1 MSSLL
6 KELRPTL
13 ALAFPIIIGQVSQML
28 MGITDSVMIGR
39 VGKVPLAASAFAH
52 SLWVLVFIIGIGLL
66 MSVSV
71 LVARAHGAGR
81 TRECGE
87 YLRHG
92 MVIALV
98 VGVLGALAMGALS
111 PWLDRF
117 GQPAEVVAEVNP
129 YFLIMAVSLVP
140 TMVFQVLRQ
149 FSESVGH
156 PWAPMGILLGG
167 VGLNVFLNWLLI
179 YGHWGCPALGLEGAG
194 WATLTSRTIAA
205 AAVWWWLGR
214 KPDVRCEWPAFVP
227 PSGGTPA
234 RQASRAGTALNIWFG
249 RLSVARFR
257 EMAGIGVP
265 AAGQLLF
272 EAGAFVSAALMMG
285 WLGTVP
291 LAAHQI
297 AISCAS
303 FTFMFP
309 LGIGLAASIR
319 VGRAVGEGRREAL
332 RAIGFGSLTAGVTV
346 MTAFALLF
354 ALAGRLIAAGFT
366 PEVEVVALAARLLVV
381 AAIFQLFDGGQ
392 VIGAG
397 ALRGLADVKV
407 PTVLTFIAYW
417 MIALPGGYWL
427 AFRSPLGPV
436 GVWAGLAGGLA
447 CAAVLLAWRFH
458 RLTASV
464 RL

>member
-1 MSSLL
+1 VSPLL

-13 ALAFPIIIGQVSQML
+13 ALAFPIVIGQVSQML

-52 SLWVLVFIIGIGLL
+52 GLWVIGFIIGIGLL

-81 TRECGE
+81 RRECGE

-92 MVIALV
+92 MAVALG
-98 VGVLGALAMGALS
+98 VGALGALAMGALT

-117 GQPAEVVAEVNP
+117 GQPAEVVAAVNP
-129 YFLIMAVSLVP
+129 YYLLMAVSLVP

-167 VGLNVFLNWLLI
+167 VALNVFLNWLLI

-194 WATLTSRTIAA
+194 WATLISRSIS
-205 AAVWWWLGR
+205 AAVLWWWLGR
-214 KPDVRCEWPAFVP
+214 KPDVRCEWP
-227 PSGGTPA
+227 GRWRGTLSWP
-234 RQASRAGTALNIWFG
+234 
-249 RLSVARFR
+249 RLR

-285 WLGTVP
+285 WLGTVA
-291 LAAHQI
+291 LAAHQV

-309 LGIGLAASIR
+309 LGLALATSIR

-332 RAIGFGSLTAGVTV
+332 RAIGFGSLAAGVAVTS
-346 MTAFALLF
+346 ASALLF
-354 ALAGRLIAAGFT
+354 ILAGRAIASGFT
-366 PEVEVVALAARLLVV
+366 PEAEVVDLAARLLAV
-381 AAIFQLFDGGQ
+381 AALFQLFDGGQ

-407 PTVLTFIAYW
+407 PTILTFIAYW
-417 MIALPGGYWL
+417 LIALPGGYLL
-427 AFRSPLGPV
+427 AFKSPLGPV

-447 CAAVLLAWRFH
+447 CAAGLLAWRFH
-458 RLTASV
+458 RLTAAV